1 MINFQN
7 LIIKINKKT
16 IDKAIGMQKDFIN
29 HICDEYKV
37 INELTYDELEQINKV
52 LYPNFKNN
60 SDYFEEM
67 DKLITNSLYD
77 GIIAKQFNK
86 KTIFQNKDVLSNY
99 FTQIQ
104 IASLF
109 YKIKKLEE
117 NKQTK
122 RK

>member
-60 SDYFEEM
+60 SDYFEGM

-109 YKIKKLEE
+109 YKIKMLEKD
-117 NKQTK
+117 KQTK

>member
-37 INELTYDELEQINKV
+37 INELTYNELEQINKV

-60 SDYFEEM
+60 SDYFEGM

-109 YKIKKLEE
+109 YKIKMLEKD
-117 NKQTK
+117 KQTK